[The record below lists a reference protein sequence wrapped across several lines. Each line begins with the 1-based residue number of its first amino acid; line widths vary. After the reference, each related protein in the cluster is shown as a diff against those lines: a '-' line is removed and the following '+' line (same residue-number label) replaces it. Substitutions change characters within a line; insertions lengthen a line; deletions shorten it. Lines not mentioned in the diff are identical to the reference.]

1 VREAVELEEAFV
13 AEALRV
19 DLIGMNA
26 RLMGQYVEFVADR
39 WAGGGGRHGA
49 AGSVETARKG
59 GVSYLRGGE

>member
-19 DLIGMNA
+19 DLIGMNL

-39 WAGGGGRHGA
+39 WACVRAFVSLRACLGGWVCYA
-49 AGSVETARKG
+49 
-59 GVSYLRGGE
+59 